1 MIQHGLKT
9 TSFTNDK
16 LIKGS
21 VVMEGIMNRS
31 ESESFINYMKT
42 MREYHKPT
50 ALNPKPLPKD
60 FNFDYIEDDA
70 SSYGF
75 ITNPID
81 TNNVANSLAS
91 SSTNNISSDISDSSN
106 GSDNDDSTA
115 NICQSQNTSQSKA
128 KNKHHKDIVLKSSQ
142 ITISSQLDQQKTPV
156 ATDITTIELFEHD
169 DSLVNGGR
177 RPAQQKKSTQTIT
190 EKIAAAVANFFK

>member
-1 MIQHGLKT
+1 
-9 TSFTNDK
+9 
-16 LIKGS
+16 
-21 VVMEGIMNRS
+21 
-31 ESESFINYMKT
+31 
-42 MREYHKPT
+42 MRENHKPT
-50 ALNPKPLPKD
+50 ALTPKPLPKD

-81 TNNVANSLAS
+81 TDNDASSLAS
-91 SSTNNISSDISDSSN
+91 SSTNNISNNGCDGNDITENVS
-106 GSDNDDSTA
+106 
-115 NICQSQNTSQSKA
+115 QSQNTSQT
-128 KNKHHKDIVLKSSQ
+128 KNKHPEDIVLKTSQ

-177 RPAQQKKSTQTIT
+177 RQAQQKKSIQTIT
-190 EKIAAAVANFFK
+190 EKIAAAVANFLNEQIK